1 MNNKII
7 IGLAGQIASGK
18 DTVADYLAKKYNSVT
33 VSFSAPL
40 REILNR
46 LYLPIDR
53 EHLSGMAQCLIDKF
67 GTNVLSRAIAK
78 EIEASDKQMFVL
90 PNIRR
95 EADYFCMKD
104 DPGFVLVG
112 INTDFKKCYERLIKR
127 GQNEDDKTKTWEQ
140 FQKDLTLST
149 EINIAG
155 LIEKSLIKLDN
166 NGSLEDLYK
175 QIDKMIENLQ
185 KNNNDKK

>member
-1 MNNKII
+1 MAKII

-18 DTVADYLAKKYNSVT
+18 DTVAEYVKQKYGGVT
-33 VSFSAPL
+33 ISFSQPL
-40 REILNR
+40 RDILNR

-53 EHLSGMAQCLIDKF
+53 THMSGLAQCIIDKF
-67 GTNVLSRAIAK
+67 GNDTLSKTIAT
-78 EIEASDKQMFVL
+78 EIEKSNKKVFIL

-95 EADYFCMKD
+95 EGDYEAFKNN
-104 DPGFVLVG
+104 PGFILVG
-112 INTDFKKCYERLIKR
+112 INTDTKKCYERLIKR

-149 EINIAG
+149 EVSIAG
-155 LIEKSLIKLDN
+155 LIEKSKIKLDN

-175 QIDKMIENLQ
+175 QVDRLIEENL
-185 KNNNDKK
+185 K